1 MKVTFNIREH
11 FEASEGIT
19 GLRLS
24 DVRMGI
30 DDLFETN
37 NIPEE
42 HELDLYELL
51 DDQHA
56 IALIWTTEQVR
67 NHHGHLTEEQAW
79 AVLKE
84 CERNYKGEEGL
95 TWDDITE
102 VVTELYPD
110 PADLPVD
117 RATRCHKVLETYT
130 DFDTRTNLVDF
141 LTDARHWC
149 DRNDENFSELNHRA
163 YEHYL
168 EEVNSTKVKE

>member
-1 MKVTFNIREH
+1 MKVTINIREH
-11 FEASEGIT
+11 IANNAFNPHMMLVAAGI
-19 GLRLS
+19 
-24 DVRMGI
+24 DI
-30 DDLFETN
+30 DDLFEAN
-37 NIPEE
+37 DIPEE

-51 DDQHA
+51 DEQHA

-95 TWDDITE
+95 TWDDIAE
-102 VVTELYPD
+102 VVTERYPD
-110 PADLPVD
+110 PADLQDD
-117 RATRCHKVLETYT
+117 RASRCHKVLETYT
-130 DFDTRTNLVDF
+130 DFDPRTNLEGF

-149 DRNDENFSELNHRA
+149 DRHDENFSELNHRA

-168 EEVNSTKVKE
+168 EEVHATQAKE